1 MTTKGTALVTG
12 ASSGIGA
19 AVVRKLAANG
29 WQVHALARRAAR
41 LEALAGETGCVPH
54 ALDIRDGAALERLMA
69 GLAPDL
75 LVNNAGLGAG
85 ITGLATA
92 TSEEVARTIDTNVT
106 AVLELTRLT
115 LPGMIARRRG
125 HVVNLGSVAGLYP
138 LVSAV
143 YGASKGA
150 VRLLSQ
156 NLRLELRGTGVR
168 VTEICPGR
176 VASEFYDAAVPD
188 PAARDRIKTTG
199 IRELSPD
206 DIAEAILYAVSTP
219 AHVNVSTIE
228 LQPVEQTFGGVQFD
242 PIDWEARE

>member
-92 TSEEVARTIDTNVT
+92 SRDEVARTIDTNVT